1 MHVLIIGDS
10 QARVWGLTGRER
22 LRRQLARV
30 PSVEVVEPGAALPG
44 TGEVLLIHAGHLHD
58 PRLLRALSRPGDALA
73 LIPAPGRPPVAA
85 RCDASDAPA
94 IGQELSDRRLD
105 GLLAGLPHRLPGELV
120 TGFERSLRKVEPP
133 VIYAIAP
140 AVVPQLEAELFGGAY
155 KGVTDF
161 ITKWLWPV
169 PAMHVTRWCV
179 QRGWSPNQV
188 TACGLVLAI
197 LAGLAFW
204 QGYFGTGLLLGW
216 IMTFLDTVDGKLARV
231 TVTSSRFG
239 NVLDHGIDLVHPPL
253 WYAAWG
259 MGLSD
264 VWTGPVSIE
273 TLLWAM
279 FAGYLGGRL
288 CEGLFHLWIGRF
300 SMFLWQPL
308 DSFNR
313 LITARRNPNLMLLTI
328 AWLAGSP
335 AIGLWAVV
343 VWHVFSTLFLL
354 CRALQ
359 GWRVR
364 SGGRTLQPWLELIDP
379 VRDRHRL
386 AVRVFTRV
394 PAEIHVDPAGA

>member
-10 QARVWGLTGRER
+10 QARVWDLTGRER
-22 LRRQLARV
+22 LRRQLARI
-30 PSVEVVEPGAALPG
+30 PSVDVVETAAGLPA
-44 TGEVLLIHAGHLHD
+44 TGEVLLIHAGYLHD

-73 LIPAPGRPPVAA
+73 LIPAPGRPAVAA
-85 RCDASDAPA
+85 RCEAPSAAA
-94 IGQELSDRRLD
+94 IAQELNEGGS
-105 GLLAGLPHRLPGELV
+105 GTLLSGLPQRLPGELV

-133 VIYAIAP
+133 VVYAITP
-140 AVVPQLEAELFGGAY
+140 EVVPQLEEELFGSAY

-179 QRGWSPNQV
+179 KLGWSPNQV
-188 TACGLVLAI
+188 TWCGLVLTI
-197 LAGLAFW
+197 LAGLSFW
-204 QGYFGTGLLLGW
+204 QGYFGIGLLFGW

-239 NVLDHGIDLVHPPL
+239 NVLDHGIDLIHPPL

-259 MGLSD
+259 MGLSE
-264 VWTGPVSIE
+264 VWTGSVPIE

-279 FAGYLGGRL
+279 FAGYVGGRV
-288 CEGLFHLWIGRF
+288 CEGVFHLWIGRF

-313 LITARRNPNLMLLTI
+313 LITARRNPNLLLLTI
-328 AWLAGSP
+328 AWLAGDP
-335 AIGLWAVV
+335 VAGLWAVV
-343 VWHVFSTLFLL
+343 VWHLLSTLFLL
-354 CRALQ
+354 CRAVQ

-364 SGGRTLQPWLELIDP
+364 SGGGVLQPWLEQIDP
-379 VRDRHRL
+379 LRDRHRL

-394 PAEIHVDPAGA
+394 PAELNVDPAGA